1 MSSFLGSDPEAVR
14 RFAQLLRDRQ
24 EALERTRSILEPAAQ
39 CDPIWKGPDGDSF
52 RIAVRTDVLPVL
64 IDVTSRFSTL
74 AGEADAHADEQDG
87 ASAASDPVGVQT
99 HLPPPAS
106 PRPETPSRAGR
117 EGGRAHDRRGDGS
130 EVGPPD
136 GPLGSGLPDGL
147 GDPVPGTTAN
157 DPGMTEWHP
166 VDPGAGDWSSEDA
179 TIADH
184 ASHEAATLAA
194 TLMSSTWPDASDNL
208 LHFLSNSGTD
218 KQMDLDA
225 YLEDESEIRTAI
237 QSRERSIGLAAIE
250 RAKTSGIEGP
260 VTFPVQ
266 TGWPGVEAA
275 SHNWYYATGSGNYSM
290 HGQVTVYPPD
300 ANHPEWRFEMD
311 TTLHYRDQYNWDG
324 SKSTVID
331 LPGPFDPTVTDQQ
344 LAELH
349 RAGLAKEFLL
359 HGSTAR
365 RTTGP

>member
-1 MSSFLGSDPEAVR
+1 MGGSLRRRHDARCEAHDVDTRSSVDMPACRRRAGLRDACPPSLPAGKFSPSTPYGRSPILLRRRDRQEEVRGMSSFLGSDPEAVR

-106 PRPETPSRAGR
+106 PRPEAPSRAGR

-184 ASHEAATLAA
+184 AWE
-194 TLMSSTWPDASDNL
+194 
-208 LHFLSNSGTD
+208 
-218 KQMDLDA
+218 
-225 YLEDESEIRTAI
+225 
-237 QSRERSIGLAAIE
+237 
-250 RAKTSGIEGP
+250 
-260 VTFPVQ
+260 V
-266 TGWPGVEAA
+266 
-275 SHNWYYATGSGNYSM
+275 
-290 HGQVTVYPPD
+290 
-300 ANHPEWRFEMD
+300 
-311 TTLHYRDQYNWDG
+311 
-324 SKSTVID
+324 
-331 LPGPFDPTVTDQQ
+331 
-344 LAELH
+344 
-349 RAGLAKEFLL
+349 LL